1 MPRRARRRA
10 HRRSSARARR
20 SSRARAWGGD
30 LVPPRVLPSFGEVD
44 LAVVHHTESANE
56 YTAEQSAGI
65 VLAIT
70 KFHRD
75 TRGWNDVGYNFL
87 VDRFGTIFEG
97 RAGGVDLAGDRRAR
111 TGLQQHLD
119 GDLDHR
125 LVHGG
130 RAAGGRHRRRRPA
143 DRLAPAARRA
153 SRQRSGDRHLRRR
166 VAEPLPQRAC
176 R

>member
-1 MPRRARRRA
+1 MPAA
-10 HRRSSARARR
+10 PSSARGRR
-20 SSRARAWGGD
+20 SSRAPAWGGD
-30 LVPPRVLPSFGEVD
+30 LVPPRVLPSYGEVD

-97 RAGGVDLAGDRRAR
+97 RAGGVDLPVIGAHAQGFNSISTGISIIGSFTARRASGRRAR
-111 TGLQQHLD
+111 
-119 GDLDHR
+119 
-125 LVHGG
+125 
-130 RAAGGRHRRRRPA
+130 RRRAA
-143 DRLAPAARRA
+143 DRLAPAARRHPGERA
-153 SRQRSGDRHLRRR
+153 GDGDLRRR
-166 VAEPLPQRAC
+166 LAEPLPLAAR